1 MHLTMNFYWY
11 RPVRRLKFCMV
22 SDKVVTQ
29 TVMTVGSRWESN
41 SKFFVGKPEVIITMY
56 TNLLSHYN
64 YADTI
69 TEILIWE
76 PGFSQS

>member
-1 MHLTMNFYWY
+1 
-11 RPVRRLKFCMV
+11 
-22 SDKVVTQ
+22 
-29 TVMTVGSRWESN
+29 
-41 SKFFVGKPEVIITMY
+41 MY

-76 PGFSQS
+76 PGFSQSWRKKKKKGKIIHLIDNADMIGSS